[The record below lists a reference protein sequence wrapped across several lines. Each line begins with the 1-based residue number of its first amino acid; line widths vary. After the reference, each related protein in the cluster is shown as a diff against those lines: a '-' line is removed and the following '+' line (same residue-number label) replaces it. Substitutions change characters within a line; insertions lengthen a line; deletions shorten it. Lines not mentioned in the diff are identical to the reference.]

1 MGING
6 PKNRYTA
13 VQAPRDLSPKAVS
26 KAAVVLGFSQ
36 ADLEVELLHG
46 GYRNCN
52 YKLSSEGK
60 VAVMRV
66 LDSSLD
72 PERVKTEMA
81 LTAAAARFGVVTS
94 QPISEVVVQSQ
105 HCSLWEF
112 IEGITLEDHLLSGQP
127 ISPSLFEKLGEQLA
141 KIHKTQFS
149 SEGYLN
155 RELQIAEDIGNSDQY
170 ALSYLHKVLHQVSE
184 ERLSSGMKTHL
195 KALLKDQWGLVE
207 ENSLRKRLT
216 HFDFNPKN
224 IMVTAEGRWQQYLI
238 GSLLWPQMPSLIL
251 AIFFVFKVI
260 TRTLLA
266 KLSKQVTGRQAQSCQ
281 TSGRELAKFWTWW
294 RSVASL
300 TENRTRPKPFKTAR
314 VIIENTLAEFGY

>member
-224 IMVTAEGRWQQYLI
+224 IMVTAEGQVAA
-238 GSLLWPQMPSLIL
+238 IL
-251 AIFFVFKVI
+251 DWEFAMAANAVADFGNFFRFQSDYPNF
-260 TRTLLA
+260 A
-266 KLSKQVTGRQAQSCQ
+266 SKAFETGYRQAGSELPDQWQRACKILDLVAVCGFFDRKQDSPQ
-281 TSGRELAKFWTWW
+281 TFQ
-294 RSVASL
+294 
-300 TENRTRPKPFKTAR
+300 TAR